1 MALAQGHPVG
11 QPLDIGSQAM
21 HRRQPNWARR
31 LAGHAKFAPTDLRQD
46 VHRRG
51 VRGKLARVL
60 GEEIMGKSAATKTL
74 LPTVGP
80 ASWLGVSSGMRSNE
94 LRNVRGRGRRERHA
108 PKIYL

>member
-11 QPLDIGSQAM
+11 QPLDIDSQSM
-21 HRRQPNWARR
+21 LNSR
-31 LAGHAKFAPTDLRQD
+31 LPICSKTFIGAVF
-46 VHRRG
+46 V
-51 VRGKLARVL
+51 VNSLAL
-60 GEEIMGKSAATKTL
+60 YGGEIMGKSAATKTL

-94 LRNVRGRGRRERHA
+94 LRNVRGRGRREQHA